1 VRIQEEVMAILVRLI
16 RSVALALAMALMLPA
31 LAGAQWINPTAEAVQ
46 EAQLLK
52 QTQRIAGECSI
63 ADQKACTV
71 EQLWGRDWTYFNEW
85 VLRLVGGG
93 AILALI
99 ALVTAIYLVHGKG
112 RIEHGRSGRVM
123 LVFSAFERFVHWL
136 TATCFFILALTGL
149 NITFG
154 KLLLLPLIGPAA
166 FSTIS
171 RWGTYAHNYFSFPFT
186 IGVLLM
192 IPIWI
197 HWNIPNR
204 VDIQWMLEGGG
215 FVGKKHPPADRFNA
229 GQKSIYWVV
238 VLGGLIAAGTGYPMI
253 FPYDGTAIFGMQL
266 TQLVHGLVG
275 LLYVAAMVF
284 HVYMATIGEEG
295 AFESIWDGTADE
307 NWAKQNHSV
316 WYEREIAGGSLP
328 KAAPDSKQQPP
339 RDPTLE
345 PAE

>member
-1 VRIQEEVMAILVRLI
+1 MAILVRLI
-16 RSVALALAMALMLPA
+16 RSVALALAMALTLPV

-46 EAQLLK
+46 EQQLL
-52 QTQRIAGECSI
+52 TRTERIAGDCSI
-63 ADQKACTV
+63 PDQKACTL
-71 EQLWGRDWTYFNEW
+71 EQLHGRDWTWFNESPM
-85 VLRLVGGG
+85 RLIGGG

-99 ALVTAIYLVHGKG
+99 ALVAAIYLVRGTAY
-112 RIEHGRSGRVM
+112 IEHGRSGRMM
-123 LVFSAFERFVHWL
+123 LIFSAFERFVHWL
-136 TATCFFILALTGL
+136 TASCFFILALTGL

-171 RWGTYAHNYFSFPFT
+171 RWGTYAHNSFSFPFT

-238 VLGGLIAAGTGYPMI
+238 VLGGMIAAATGYLLM
-253 FPYDGTAIFGMQL
+253 FPYDGTEIAGMQL
-266 TQLVHGLVG
+266 AQLVHGLVG

-295 AFESIWDGTADE
+295 AFESIWDGVADE

-316 WYEREIAGGSLP
+316 WYERQVAAGKVP
-328 KAAPDSKQQPP
+328 KMPINGKRQRSPD
-339 RDPTLE
+339 RTLQSASE
-345 PAE
+345 